1 MERRCL
7 VLTLDTADWV
17 SEFAPPS
24 QQKFLS
30 YVVGWLSALG
40 WQAVVAGGSFSTSS
54 LLLQLISFNHPSYKP
69 QNWHVTLMMI
79 GVAAFATIFNTF
91 GAKQLPWLE
100 GVVLCIHVFGV
111 GWPK

>member
-1 MERRCL
+1 MS
-7 VLTLDTADWV
+7 DWV

-40 WQAVVAGGSFSTSS
+40 WQAVVAGGCYSTSS
-54 LLLQLISFNHPSYKP
+54 LMLQLVSFNNPSYVP

-79 GVAAFATIFNTF
+79 GVAGLATAFNTF
-91 GAKQLPWLE
+91 GAKQLPLLE
-100 GVVLCIHVFGV
+100 GIALFIHVFGV
-111 GWPK
+111 SRS